1 MMSSQTLSLTP
12 SDQSSLHFLRC
23 LAIIKVMV
31 CHGLETY
38 TLHYASWF
46 YTGAILFLVISGFL
60 YGRKPVPDPK
70 TYAIG
75 RLQRV
80 GIPYWTFLV
89 FLLPF
94 YLYCSDLSPLNVC
107 SSFALT
113 ACGLRKGFEQ
123 LPGMN
128 HLWFI
133 AAIVACYISIPLLQ
147 RFRGRGLKT
156 VLAGYLLFAIDI
168 FVLDGRYYWFP
179 LYVTAY
185 FMGNL
190 PRTSLRQAFAITSVL
205 TLLTLVNLSY
215 LPIHLRYHLLRSL
228 FPLLLTLLTIRL
240 FEDFHLTRLPNFLA
254 YLSLI
259 SFPLYLVHNPLM
271 MGPCSLAFLTDSHT
285 LNMISVIAL
294 SLLSAVALHL
304 LSQRITQWFVRK

>member
-1 MMSSQTLSLTP
+1 MSAQVPSLTP

-23 LAIIKVMV
+23 LAIIMVMV

-38 TLHYASWF
+38 TLRYASWF
-46 YTGAILFLVISGFL
+46 YTGAMLFLVISGFL
-60 YGRKPVPDPK
+60 YGRKPEIALK
-70 TYAIG
+70 AYATG

-89 FLLPF
+89 CLLPF
-94 YLYCSDLSPLNVC
+94 YLCCSDLSPLNVC
-107 SSFALT
+107 SAFALT
-113 ACGLRKGFEQ
+113 GCGLRRGFEQ

-147 RFRGRGLKT
+147 RFRGHGLKA
-156 VLAGYLLFAIDI
+156 VLVGYLLFAIDI
-168 FVLDGRYYWFP
+168 FVLNGRYYWFP

-190 PRTSLRQAFAITSVL
+190 PRTSLRQAFLITLAL
-205 TLLTLVNLSY
+205 TLLTLAVLSY
-215 LPIHLRYHLLRSL
+215 LPTHLRFHLLRSL
-228 FPLLLTLLTIRL
+228 CPLLLTLLSLHL
-240 FEDFHLTRLPNFLA
+240 FEVCHVRRLPKLLA
-254 YLSLI
+254 TLSLI

>member
-1 MMSSQTLSLTP
+1 MSAQVPSLTP

-23 LAIIKVMV
+23 LAIIMVMV

-38 TLHYASWF
+38 TLRYASWF
-46 YTGAILFLVISGFL
+46 YTGAMLFLVISGFL
-60 YGRKPVPDPK
+60 YGRKPEIALK
-70 TYAIG
+70 AYATG

-80 GIPYWTFLV
+80 SIPYWTFLV
-89 FLLPF
+89 CLLPF
-94 YLYCSDLSPLNVC
+94 YLCCSDISPLNVC

-156 VLAGYLLFAIDI
+156 VLVGYLLFAIDI
-168 FVLDGRYYWFP
+168 FVLNGRYYWFP

-190 PRTSLRQAFAITSVL
+190 PRTSLRQAFLITLTL
-205 TLLTLVNLSY
+205 TLLTLAGLSY
-215 LPIHLRYHLLRSL
+215 LPTHLRFHLLRSL
-228 FPLLLTLLTIRL
+228 CPLLLTLLSLHL
-240 FEDFHLTRLPNFLA
+240 FKVYHVRRLPKRLA
-254 YLSLI
+254 
-259 SFPLYLVHNPLM
+259 
-271 MGPCSLAFLTDSHT
+271 T
-285 LNMISVIAL
+285 ISVI
-294 SLLSAVALHL
+294 
-304 LSQRITQWFVRK
+304 